1 MIEEIA
7 RSGAECPSDE
17 VLMKWKETSVIHHHL
32 AILILNVCNRR
43 DGESSLSIEQQELLT
58 NHPQGPELVSRLVV
72 KMLDEAS

>member
-1 MIEEIA
+1 
-7 RSGAECPSDE
+7 
-17 VLMKWKETSVIHHHL
+17 L

-43 DGESSLSIEQQELLT
+43 DGENSLSIEQQELLT